1 MVTPGRAPL
10 RAIVGRRVTRC
21 PLAVPVRITVL
32 RPGNAY
38 SIPGRSLDL
47 GEGGIAAVLAGELH
61 AGDPV
66 GVEFLLPDLGLGLQ
80 AKAVVRHHGPLRC
93 GFEFQQLTR
102 HQQALLREWTRLM
115 LGRQPQ
121 EDLPPEKGS
130 EARERRDTA
139 TDSRLREPSQRF
151 RRLLWWVAGI
161 LLLAGLAAWWNWE
174 RQWKDLEQQVPPP
187 AKEVGMKAL
196 PQNGTPVRAIRDMAV
211 NFPAWEK
218 RDFSGRRAG

>member
-21 PLAVPVRITVL
+21 PLAVPVRVTVL
-32 RPGNAY
+32 GPGNAY

-115 LGRQPQ
+115 LGKQPHEEAPLESLSHVSQ
-121 EDLPPEKGS
+121 GEEAAPELG
-130 EARERRDTA
+130 ADQ
-139 TDSRLREPSQRF
+139 PSHKF

-161 LLLAGLAAWWNWE
+161 LVLAGLAAWWNWE
-174 RQWKDLEQQVPPP
+174 RQWRDLERRVPSPVSQVGLR
-187 AKEVGMKAL
+187 VL
-196 PQNGTPVRAIRDMAV
+196 PQSSKPGSARWADF
-211 NFPAWEK
+211 NFPAGE
-218 RDFSGRRAG
+218 RPVFSGRRAG